1 MSRGQ
6 GTTALYTTEFSQEFQ
21 AETDSLLRRRFLWF
35 CAIIGGISAIQ
46 WIIQGIRFIRNP
58 GAVIDETSVDARVPM
73 RFTAD
78 FVLATSIVLM
88 LGAAFL
94 YVRRFRL
101 PRRDLLR
108 LSYWLVI
115 AFGTVELVSAMVTQS
130 SGARAADAVAL
141 IGAVHFIGCLF
152 LPWSPRQA
160 LVPIAVLA
168 GVGLPLVLIFTE
180 GSIWGRI
187 LAEALSP
194 LAGLPGLLVCW
205 LRQTRRVSDLKLR
218 FLQTRYGQVRRELVD
233 ARRIHESLFPRP
245 LTQGDVRL
253 SYLYEPMHLIGGD
266 FLHAHQ
272 SPTDDGESHCVSV
285 VMLDVTGH
293 GIPAALTVNRLSGE
307 LHRLF
312 AEDPGIRPGEVLR
325 LLNRYVHLT
334 LATHSV
340 YVTGICLRADPHR
353 RTLEYAS
360 AGHPPAFLRAVD
372 GTIEE
377 LESTAVVLGA
387 LPDAEFDAAPRSV
400 RFGPGDSVIA
410 YTDGATECRNEGGR
424 MFGVEGVRRV
434 VASRYQE
441 REVSWPARLG
451 EAVGRHRHGP
461 PADDTLIFEIAFAFD
476 KAARSRPAETPVPEA
491 ETT

>member
-1 MSRGQ
+1 MGIGQ

-35 CAIIGGISAIQ
+35 CAIVGGISAVQ
-46 WIIQGIRFIRNP
+46 WIIQGIRFIRDP
-58 GAVIDETSVDARVPM
+58 GEVIDESSADARVPM

-78 FVLATSIVLM
+78 FVLATSVVLM

-101 PRRDLLR
+101 PRTDLLR

-115 AFGTVELVSAMVTQS
+115 AFGTVELVSSMVTQS
-130 SGARAADAVAL
+130 SGARAADALAL

-160 LVPIAVLA
+160 LVPIAALA
-168 GVGLPLVLIFTE
+168 GVGLPLALMFSQGT
-180 GSIWGRI
+180 IWSRI
-187 LAEALSP
+187 LTEALSP
-194 LAGLPGLLVCW
+194 LAGLPGVVVCW
-205 LRQTRRVSDLKLR
+205 LRQTRRMSDLKLR

-245 LTQGDVRL
+245 VTQGDIRL

-266 FLHAHQ
+266 FLHAHL
-272 SPTDDGESHCVSV
+272 SPTDDGESQCVSV

-312 AEDPGIRPGEVLR
+312 AEDPGIRPGRVLS

-353 RTLEYAS
+353 RRIEYAS

-387 LPDAEFDAAPRSV
+387 LADAEFEAAPRSL

-410 YTDGATECRNEGGR
+410 YTDGATECRSESGR

-434 VASRYQE
+434 VASRYSDCGS
-441 REVSWPARLG
+441 SWPARLG
-451 EAVGRHRHGP
+451 DAVERHRHGP
-461 PADDTLIFEIAFAFD
+461 PADDTLVFEVAFAFD
-476 KAARSRPAETPVPEA
+476 KAARTRPAGASVPEA
-491 ETT
+491 EAT